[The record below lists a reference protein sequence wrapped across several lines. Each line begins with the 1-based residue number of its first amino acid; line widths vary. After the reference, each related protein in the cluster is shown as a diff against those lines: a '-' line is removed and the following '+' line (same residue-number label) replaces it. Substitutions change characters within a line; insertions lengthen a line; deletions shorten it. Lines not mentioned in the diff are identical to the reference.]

1 MKTLKYEKQERFYG
15 LKDSREVLKS
25 KVVAIIGIGGLG
37 SHSAEY
43 LVRMG
48 IGKLILV
55 DGDIVEISNL
65 PRQGLY
71 TQKDSETQNYKVF
84 AAKKLLK
91 EINPDVQI
99 VTYNEM
105 LSKKNID
112 VILENVDLVLD
123 GSDNMLAR
131 YLVNDYCFSKGIPW
145 IYAAA
150 TSSIGL
156 VSNFIPGKTPCL
168 RCIYGDL
175 SEDQTSCDINGI
187 ILPALTFITSLQV
200 TEALKILLDKEPIL
214 GELRYDIWT
223 RKETI
228 FDTSLLN
235 NPECDCKKNKQQ
247 KKMNVKYYMICS
259 GDTIQVNTEFS
270 KNEIEAQFES
280 FGYGKTRENELF
292 IELIKNENDDEKII
306 GYKNGKII
314 FHHIDKT
321 KIQMMMK

>member
-145 IYAAA
+145 IYASA

>member
-1 MKTLKYEKQERFYG
+1 MKTLKYEKQERFHG
-15 LKDSREVLKS
+15 LKDSREILKN

-43 LVRMG
+43 MVRMG
-48 IGKLILV
+48 IGKIILV
-55 DGDIVEISNL
+55 DGDFVEISNL

-71 TQKDSETQNYKVF
+71 TQKDSDIQSYKVY
-84 AAKKLLK
+84 AAQKVLT

-105 LSKKNID
+105 INEKNIEN
-112 VILENVDLVLD
+112 ILENVDLVLD
-123 GSDNMLAR
+123 GSDNMLVR
-131 YLVNDYCFSKGIPW
+131 YLINDYCFAKGIPW
-145 IYAAA
+145 VYAAA
-150 TSSIGL
+150 TSSIGV

-187 ILPALTFITSLQV
+187 ILPTLTLITSLQV

-223 RKETI
+223 RRETI
-228 FDTSLLN
+228 FDTSMLN
-235 NPECDCKKNKQQ
+235 NQECDCKKNEQQ
-247 KKMNVKYYMICS
+247 KKVDIKYYMICS

-270 KNEIEAQFES
+270 KKEIEIQFEE
-280 FGYGKTRENELF
+280 FGYGKARENELF
-292 IELIKNENDDEKII
+292 IELTKNSNDNEKII

-314 FHHIDKT
+314 FHHIDKS
-321 KIQMMMK
+321 KIQLMMN